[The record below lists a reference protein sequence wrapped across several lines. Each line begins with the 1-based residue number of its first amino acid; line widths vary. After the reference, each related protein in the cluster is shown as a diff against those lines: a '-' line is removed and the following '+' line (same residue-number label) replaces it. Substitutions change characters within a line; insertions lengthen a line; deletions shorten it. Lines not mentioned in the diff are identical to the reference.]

1 MKKIYFDDISNFR
14 KNLLLKSIFLIGI
27 SCIFF
32 GVFYN
37 STYEIEPIWV
47 KRIQTLGFL
56 LFAIFFIS
64 KVIRKNYVQWNKIGM
79 TVRIN
84 TYFREKRLTFNEI
97 NSYEFIN
104 DILRVFQSNK
114 TIELDLS
121 NVLESDKERLIKIIE
136 ENTVANN
143 S

>member
-14 KNLLLKSIFLIGI
+14 KNLLQKSIFLIGI
-27 SCIFF
+27 SCILFGFF
-32 GVFYN
+32 Y
-37 STYEIEPIWV
+37 STMNEIEPIWI
-47 KRIQTLGFL
+47 KRMKSIGFL
-56 LFAIFFIS
+56 LFAVYFIS

-84 TYFREKRLTFNEI
+84 TYFREKRLTFNEVD
-97 NSYEFIN
+97 SYEFIN

-136 ENTVANN
+136 DNTVAYN

>member
-1 MKKIYFDDISNFR
+1 MKKIYFDDMSN
-14 KNLLLKSIFLIGI
+14 LKENWTKPIVLFLGLILIIFGTFTDFLSEDWNKWIKASG
-27 SCIFF
+27 
-32 GVFYN
+32 Y
-37 STYEIEPIWV
+37 
-47 KRIQTLGFL
+47 L
-56 LFAIFFIS
+56 LFSIYFLR
-64 KVIRKNYVQWNKIGM
+64 KVIRKNYVQWNKLGM

-104 DILRVFQSNK
+104 NTLRIFQSNK

-136 ENTVANN
+136 DNTIANN